1 MMTDKNREYLE
12 ARVQTAN
19 SAQLHM
25 MLLDGALRF
34 AREAE
39 KGVLRGEEL
48 AYHAPLTRTMD
59 IVEELLAGV
68 RHSEDDLNEKLA
80 NLYTFI
86 YMRLMSVYVNGDKQM
101 MAEALRVLEFQRETW
116 RQAVDKLA
124 TDTKGD
130 AKAEAPAAPVA
141 KKIPAPK
148 PHLGG
153 SSVTAD
159 IPVGGLSFE
168 A

>member
-12 ARVQTAN
+12 ARIQTAN

-39 KGVLRGEEL
+39 KGVLRAEEL
-48 AYHAPLTRTMD
+48 AYHAPLMRTMD

-68 RHSEDDLNEKLA
+68 RHSDDELNEKLA
-80 NLYTFI
+80 GLYTFV

-124 TDTKGD
+124 TETKV
-130 AKAEAPAAPVA
+130 ETTAAPVA
-141 KKIPAPK
+141 KKVPAPK

-153 SSVTAD
+153 GSVTAD

>member
-1 MMTDKNREYLE
+1 MTNDKNREYLE

-19 SAQLHM
+19 SAQLHL

-34 AREAE
+34 GREAE

-48 AYHAPLTRTMD
+48 AYQAPLLRTLD
-59 IVEELLAGV
+59 IVEELLVGV
-68 RHSEDDLNEKLA
+68 RHSTDELNEKLA
-80 NLYTFI
+80 NLYTFV
-86 YMRLMSVYVNGDKQM
+86 YMRLMSVYVNADKAM

-116 RQAVDKLA
+116 RQAVEKLA
-124 TDTKGD
+124 TGAD
-130 AKAEAPAAPVA
+130 ADAPAAPVA

-153 SSVTAD
+153 GITAD